1 MWERKL
7 WRAIP
12 WWVRAALT
20 PSLIALAVLVDTFTC
35 LLSLCRLPAAYAV
48 RGGWAMALSAT
59 WGLVVAAAAAAAA
72 TTASHDAPPS
82 LSIHIIL
89 MPTVSSACITIFT
102 SAGVLISAHL
112 LLLKLVLDCV
122 VSRVLIQPILASF
135 ILCVVGL
142 LALQ

>member
-7 WRAIP
+7 WRAFP

-20 PSLIALAVLVDTFTC
+20 PSLIALAVLVDAFTY
-35 LLSLCRLPAAYAV
+35 LLSRCRLPAAYAV
-48 RGGWAMALSAT
+48 RGGWALALSAT
-59 WGLVVAAAAAAAA
+59 WGFVAAAAAAAAA
-72 TTASHDAPPS
+72 TTASDDAPPA
-82 LSIHIIL
+82 LSIHIHM
-89 MPTVSSACITIFT
+89 MPTVSSACVTILT

-122 VSRVLIQPILASF
+122 VSRVLNQPILATF
-135 ILCVVGL
+135 LCCAVGL

>member
-7 WRAIP
+7 WRSIP

-20 PSLIALAVLVDTFTC
+20 PSLVALAVLVDSFTY
-35 LLSLCRLPAAYAV
+35 LLSQCGLPAAYAV
-48 RGGWAMALSAT
+48 RGGWALALSAT
-59 WGLVVAAAAAAAA
+59 WGLVAAAAAAAAA
-72 TTASHDAPPS
+72 TTASDDAPPA
-82 LSIHIIL
+82 LSIHIIM
-89 MPTVSSACITIFT
+89 MPTVVSACVTILT

-135 ILCVVGL
+135 ICCAVGL